1 MDPRSR
7 APRRRTDTVP
17 TIPDEIQPDQ
27 LDGDIARQLRTLPK
41 GLAEEVARRL
51 VVAGLLLAEDPE
63 TAHLHAMEA
72 TRIASR
78 VAAVREATGV
88 TAYATG
94 RWAQALAELR
104 AARRMSG
111 SDDFLPIMADCER
124 GLGRPERAL
133 TLAGSPEAARLDAA
147 GRIEMRIVAS
157 GARRDLGQLDAAV
170 LTLKCSELKDARAP
184 WAARLRYA
192 YADALEAVDDRVGAL
207 EWFSKAAAA
216 DPHGETEAAERL
228 ADLQGVVFE
237 DSFDEEDQEDSDLQA
252 QTSVARSVPEPA
264 PIAPDLTVPDLTVPD
279 ATDEIVAA
287 PSSGPATL
295 QPVQFEAPPEPQPV
309 TASPQ
314 AEMLALVFE
323 AEPTTTTD
331 GHPAD
336 QVGEPSAE

>member
-1 MDPRSR
+1 
-7 APRRRTDTVP
+7 VP
-17 TIPDEIQPDQ
+17 SIPDEIQPDQ

-51 VVAGLLLAEDPE
+51 VVAGLLLADDPE

-192 YADALEAVDDRVGAL
+192 YADALEAVGDRVGAL

-237 DSFDEEDQEDSDLQA
+237 DSFDEEDPHDAGPREQA
-252 QTSVARSVPEPA
+252 PATARRSIAPE
-264 PIAPDLTVPDLTVPD
+264 PIAPEPP
-279 ATDEIVAA
+279 
-287 PSSGPATL
+287 
-295 QPVQFEAPPEPQPV
+295 PVGEPPH
-309 TASPQ
+309 

-323 AEPTTTTD
+323 AEPARPD
-331 GHPAD
+331 GLPED
-336 QVGEPSAE
+336 QVGDPSAQ